1 MPCIWIASL
10 ALVSFK
16 CCRDKEK
23 PQDRLTQKAYFLVTK
38 RVDAAQI
45 PVVAKVDITS
55 FFDNLDTFRTRNQQ
69 LSANFC
75 LLQCGNREQHHEH
88 RLSKTSQQRP
98 LFVNTGTPNEP

>member
-1 MPCIWIASL
+1 ALHLDCLTCACFHSSVVEIRKSRKIVPPKRSIFLIA
-10 ALVSFK
+10 
-16 CCRDKEK
+16 
-23 PQDRLTQKAYFLVTK
+23 K

-45 PVVAKVDITS
+45 SVVAKADITS